1 MNRRFSG
8 AIAVALM
15 LAAARLFAHHTIAGI
30 YDPDKRATLSGTI
43 ADVQWRQPHVRVH
56 MNVKA
61 EDGHIVQWV
70 VETQAPL
77 VLQSHGLRPDVLKP
91 GMMIS
96 STVCLAR
103 DGSHS
108 GYAQNFVLPDGAGTI
123 ISFGCLSPR
132 PSP

>member
-1 MNRRFSG
+1 MTRRFG
-8 AIAVALM
+8 ASIAVALV
-15 LAAARLFAHHTIAGI
+15 LAAAPLVAHHTIAGV

-43 ADVQWRQPHVRVH
+43 ADVQWRQPHVRVR
-56 MNVKA
+56 MDVKA
-61 EDGHIVQWV
+61 EDGHIVQWL

-123 ISFGCLSPR
+123 ISFGCLSVRSTP
-132 PSP
+132 